1 MRWEQGRAEIDR
13 MLGDRELDNVPA
25 GGEQADRLIRQ
36 AQTHLQ
42 SAAGLA
48 ESDPPGAYALA
59 YDAARKALTAV
70 LENQGLRSTST
81 GGHIAV
87 YEAVRA
93 RFDPPLGK
101 VLRPFDRMR
110 RQRRDA
116 EYPPSDA
123 PELTPEDV
131 REDLEK
137 AFAIVDMASRVL
149 DEMAPY

>member
-1 MRWEQGRAEIDR
+1 LKWERGRAEIDR
-13 MLGDRELDNVPA
+13 MLADHKLDKVPA
-25 GGEQADRLIRQ
+25 SREQASRLIGQ
-36 AQTHLQ
+36 ARTHLQ
-42 SAAGLA
+42 SAAGLCEA
-48 ESDPPGAYALA
+48 DPPGAYALA

-70 LENQGLRSTST
+70 LENQGLRPTSA

-93 RFDPPLGK
+93 QFDPPLGK
-101 VLRPFDRMR
+101 ILRPFDRMR

-116 EYPPSDA
+116 EYPPTDA
-123 PELTPEDV
+123 PELTPDDV

-137 AFAIVDMASRVL
+137 AIAIVDMAARVL